1 MHIDG
6 VVADANVLLS
16 AIVGK
21 AALRVFTDFPVP
33 VHTTQFN
40 ADEVLEYLPGMAK
53 KYDLPDDLVLLQWH
67 LLPMLV
73 HQQYEYILHLDEAR
87 LALSKRDPDDA
98 HPLALAMELDLPLWT
113 NDKDLSGHGVE
124 CLTTAVLISRLSQPQ
139 SR

>member
-1 MHIDG
+1 MNLDG

-16 AIVGK
+16 AVVGK
-21 AALRVFTDFPVP
+21 AALRVFTDFSVP
-33 VHTTQFN
+33 VHTSQYN
-40 ADEVLEYLPGMAK
+40 ADEVLEYLPIMAK

-67 LLPMLV
+67 LLPMRV
-73 HQQYEYILHLDEAR
+73 YQQYEYILHLDVAR
-87 LALSKRDPDDA
+87 QALLKRDPDDA

-124 CLTTAVLISRLSQPQ
+124 CLTTAVLISLLSRLQ